1 MKVLNDQVG
10 CLTDLSSHLD
20 RNKSALSDHD
30 SREQEHW
37 IIYECLASIR
47 ATMRQL
53 SELEQQSAGL
63 RAWVCATAVIVP
75 YTYNNIHTRTFN
87 ANTSLSTITA
97 KEPHRRQQRPARSRY
112 PRLHHCN
119 DNIPAPLVCL
129 VHIRYEH
136 FRHTQ
141 HRQST
146 MDLLGVRC
154 PGYCCSDAL
163 VIVCNLQIRA
173 AATRLEETSILG
185 VWKWQGC

>member
-1 MKVLNDQVG
+1 MKVLNEQVG

-30 SREQEHW
+30 SREPEYW
-37 IIYECLASIR
+37 ITHECLASIR

-63 RAWVCATAVIVP
+63 RAWVCATALKVSH
-75 YTYNNIHTRTFN
+75 TYNHIHTRTFV
-87 ANTSLSTITA
+87 ANTSLSTTTA

-119 DNIPAPLVCL
+119 DNIPAPLICL
-129 VHIRYEH
+129 VHIRYEY

-141 HRQST
+141 HRHST
-146 MDLLGVRC
+146 MDLLGVRR
-154 PGYCCSDAL
+154 PAYCYSNAIF
-163 VIVCNLQIRA
+163 IVCNLQIRA
-173 AATRLEETSILG
+173 AAPRLEETSILG
-185 VWKWQGC
+185 AWKWQGC